1 MEYYEQFYVNKL
13 DKLGEMETFPE
24 RYRLPKMIQEEIQN
38 LNRCATGKNWVSS
51 QKTSPNEIS
60 SKMDLLVNST
70 HCSINP
76 KLCCPNVQMDLHP
89 FWM

>member
-38 LNRCATGKNWVSS
+38 LNRCATGKN
-51 QKTSPNEIS
+51 
-60 SKMDLLVNST
+60 
-70 HCSINP
+70 
-76 KLCCPNVQMDLHP
+76 
-89 FWM
+89 